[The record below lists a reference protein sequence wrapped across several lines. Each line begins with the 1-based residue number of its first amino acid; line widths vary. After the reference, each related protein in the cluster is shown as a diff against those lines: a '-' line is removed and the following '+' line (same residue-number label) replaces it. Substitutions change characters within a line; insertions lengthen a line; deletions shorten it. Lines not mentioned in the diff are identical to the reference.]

1 MLTIIY
7 SEYAFL
13 FDSGNI
19 FVKERIGR
27 KTWKRFID
35 GKEINGF
42 YFMRRKS
49 DLSAGDWDGQ
59 DSAMGQFMPGLSF
72 LWCKSVLGG

>member
-42 YFMRRKS
+42 CFMRREIRS
-49 DLSAGDWDGQ
+49 
-59 DSAMGQFMPGLSF
+59 
-72 LWCKSVLGG
+72 